1 MRWLG
6 PFSVLPFILATTSA
20 IFADDAFHI
29 DYAHALLGQPQS
41 HTTSFHRP
49 HTSTNASLLYTLSD
63 KAVLGAVN
71 PRDGSLLWRQ
81 PLAGQ
86 PIENGTNSFLVTS
99 ERDGQVVSG
108 HNRTVAWWDA
118 LDGRLVSEYI
128 LPEGTSIHGLQA
140 APVPESSS
148 TGGSH
153 DVVVLTLPTTPGGH
167 AKVLRLA
174 GDGSGL
180 KWEHVDSSHTDGSI
194 ASIASSPKHIYYVT
208 KSHGLLT
215 SSKAKVVTLDSANG
229 HEIEQSSV
237 ALESDALGDDG
248 HYTVGSGSSSPFLL
262 SSEKPFKSVK
272 FNLLGSSK
280 VATLALDD
288 KGDTIER
295 VTVHVPGTSTAAP
308 HFLLHIQ
315 GKTRQWA
322 EVYHVDVKSGDVTK
336 AYSLPATE
344 EKSAFAASN
353 SDDSVYF
360 TRITETEILLYSSE
374 SHGQLG
380 RWRRTNALINTKS
393 HPLHAAAEVV
403 SRGKATFAVRV
414 AEVSSTGQWSL
425 IRNGEL
431 QWSRPENLAYAT
443 IAAWGD
449 NGGSDPLAEELDLE
463 LSVNPLTAYVHRLK
477 RHLLDLQHLP
487 VYLQELSKTILDQ
500 TPDADA
506 VSRKDLVGSQ
516 SVIVGTSRKELIAL
530 DVTNGGVIVWQKD
543 LSSQIPEGVEMKSIT
558 VTDGRATIYLSD
570 GSLLVLDGADGS
582 VIEHQPG
589 SIPVSDLVQIP
600 GSPAHA
606 IIKID
611 SDGTP
616 HPANDFAPSN
626 PLEGNVVVTVGEH
639 GQAIGWTIG
648 QTVEKTWTLKPQN
661 GFKVTSIVA
670 RPEHDPVASIGRVL
684 GDRSVLYKY
693 LSPNIAL
700 LVAQSHADLLLYLV
714 DAVTGAILHTSEHHG
729 ILSGS
734 PIPAVLSENWF
745 AYSFTSQDPAT
756 SALSTQIVLSEL
768 YESSVPND
776 RGALASRSN
785 YSSFSPD
792 AGTYPHVISQAFT
805 VAEPISYLAVSQTG
819 QGITSRQLLATL
831 PNSKAIV
838 GIPREVLDARRPVDR
853 DPTANEREEGL
864 MCYSPVLELDPKWF
878 LTHSREVLGI
888 KKVISAPTLLES
900 TSLVFAFGHDVF
912 GTQITP
918 SMAFDVLGK
927 GFNKL
932 QLMLTVVALAVGV
945 LALRPLVRTKTV
957 EGRWKQ

>member
-6 PFSVLPFILATTSA
+6 FLSVLPLIVKTTSA
-20 IFADDAFHI
+20 VFADDAFHI
-29 DYAHALLGQPQS
+29 DYSHALLGEPRF

-86 PIENGTNSFLVTS
+86 PIENDTNSFLVTLQ
-99 ERDGQVVSG
+99 RDGHLVSG
-108 HNRTVAWWDA
+108 HNRTVACWDA
-118 LDGRLVSEYI
+118 LDGRLVWEYT
-128 LPEGTSIHGLQA
+128 LPEGASIHGLQA
-140 APVPESSS
+140 APALELSSN
-148 TGGSH
+148 TGH
-153 DVVVLTLPTTPGGH
+153 QDVLVLTLPTTSGSP
-167 AKVLRLA
+167 ATILRIG

-180 KWEHVDSSHTDGSI
+180 KWEHVDSSHTDGSV
-194 ASIASSPKHIYYVT
+194 ASIATSLNHLYYLAR
-208 KSHGLLT
+208 SHGLLA
-215 SSKAKVVTLDSANG
+215 SSKVKVVTLDSATG
-229 HEIEQSSV
+229 HEIEHTSV
-237 ALESDALGDDG
+237 ALDSD
-248 HYTVGSGSSSPFLL
+248 HYNAGSGSNCPFLL
-262 SSEKPFKSVK
+262 SSEKPFMSVK

-280 VATLALDD
+280 VASLPLDD
-288 KGDTIER
+288 KGDGIER
-295 VTVHVPGTSTAAP
+295 VTVHTPESPAAAP

-322 EVYHVDVKSGDVTK
+322 EVYHVDVKSGEATK

-344 EKSAFAASN
+344 EKSAFAASSN
-353 SDDSVYF
+353 GASVYF
-360 TRITETEILLYSSE
+360 TRITETEIFLYSSE

-380 RWRRTNALINTKS
+380 RWRRTSTKG
-393 HPLHAAAEVV
+393 HPLHATAEVV
-403 SRGKATFAVRV
+403 SRGKATFAVRI
-414 AEVSSTGQWSL
+414 AELSSTGAWSL
-425 IRNGEL
+425 IRNGEV
-431 QWSRPENLAYAT
+431 QWTRPEVLAYAT
-443 IAAWGD
+443 IAAWGG

-487 VYLQELSKTILDQ
+487 VYLLELPTAILKE

-506 VSRKDLVGSQ
+506 IARKDLVGSQ
-516 SVIVGTSRKELIAL
+516 TVIVGTTRKELIAL
-530 DVTNGGVIVWQKD
+530 DVTNGGVIIWQKD
-543 LSSQIPEGVEMKSIT
+543 LASEIPGSVQMKSIT

-570 GSLLVLDGADGS
+570 GSLLVLSTSTGS
-582 VIEHQPG
+582 LIEHQPG

-600 GSPAHA
+600 GSPAQA

-626 PLEGNVVVTVGEH
+626 PLEGNVVVTVGDD

-648 QTVEKTWTLKPQN
+648 HSVEKTWVLKPQS
-661 GFKVTSIVA
+661 GFKVTGIVA

-700 LVAQSHADLLLYLV
+700 LIAQSNADLLLYLV

-745 AYSFTSQDPAT
+745 AYSFTSQDPVS
-756 SALSTQIVLSEL
+756 SALSTQIVVSEL
-768 YESSVPND
+768 FESSMPND
-776 RGALASRSN
+776 RGALASQSN

-792 AGTYPHVISQAFT
+792 ARTNPHVISQAFT
-805 VAEPISYLAVSQTG
+805 VPEPISHLAVSQTA

-831 PNSKAIV
+831 PNSNAIV
-838 GIPREVLDARRPVDR
+838 GIPREILDARRPVDR

-864 MCYSPVLELDPKWF
+864 MRYSPLLDLDPKWF

-888 KKVISAPTLLES
+888 KNVMSAPSLLES
-900 TSLVFAFGHDVF
+900 TSLVFALGHDVF

-918 SMAFDVLGK
+918 SQAFDVLGK
-927 GFNKL
+927 GFNKVS
-932 QLMLTVVALAVGV
+932 LMLTVVALAAGV
-945 LALRPLVRTKTV
+945 MALRPLVRTKTV